1 MQKLKYLIFFLL
13 IISIFS
19 CIKPEEI
26 KTIKWDG
33 NTITLSVIN
42 GGMTTAYLY
51 KIEYK
56 RKWIFGKERL
66 IFWSY
71 STPSINDITV
81 ENDKLII
88 HCFAPKNQTNNIII
102 DLKNIHKF
110 IGSPVKY
117 RRDVLE
123 KTNDF
128 YVEPNFIKQNR
139 LESKKYGL
147 ID

>member
-1 MQKLKYLIFFLL
+1 MQKLKYLIIFLL
-13 IISIFS
+13 IISFSS
-19 CIKPEEI
+19 CIKPEKI
-26 KTIKWDG
+26 KKIKWDG

-42 GGMTTAYLY
+42 GGMTTSYLY

-56 RKWIFGKERL
+56 RKWIFGKDRL

-71 STPSINDITV
+71 STPSVKDITV

-88 HCFAPKNQTNNIII
+88 HCFAPKNQTKNIII
-102 DLKNIHKF
+102 DLKNINKF

-117 RRDVLE
+117 RRGILE

-128 YVEPNFIKQNR
+128 YDAPKTIKN
-139 LESKKYGL
+139 K
-147 ID
+147 